1 MSERAKCLRAAGGAI
16 DGAAQSTRGARFPGE
31 DDFALTVAVKDRR
44 GAHVGGDRRARCRT
58 VASQTEI
65 EGAQEQG
72 LARTGLTRQHI
83 EAEPNSRRASWIT
96 PSPWAYSSNS

>member
-1 MSERAKCLRAAGGAI
+1 VSPRCWRRHRRRCAVDPRRPI
-16 DGAAQSTRGARFPGE
+16 PGE

-72 LARTGLTRQHI
+72 LAAPVSPVSTLKP
-83 EAEPNSRRASWIT
+83 EPNSRRASWIT